1 MLPEPFGQAFLPT
14 IDFKMLKEENSK
26 KFMPVK
32 DFALKYNITVQAV
45 YERINAG
52 TVEVKKIGSYTLV
65 KQK

>member
-1 MLPEPFGQAFLPT
+1 
-14 IDFKMLKEENSK
+14 
-26 KFMPVK
+26 MPVK